1 MNNKEYEYITSRQ
14 NEKVKE
20 FAALKDAKG
29 RASSGLFLAEGVK
42 LAAEA
47 QSSGFARYLLINEE
61 KSDDPAVKELFGSC
75 PTGVVK
81 YVLAAPAFEKVSTES
96 APQGVIAVSEFP
108 ANYSRIAPS
117 ADEISG
123 KRVIALD
130 EIRDPGNLGGIVRS
144 AAALGYDAVLLG
156 SCADLFNPKTVR
168 ASMGAVFKLAFFECE
183 DLAAALSELSSSRRV
198 LGAALYGEPE
208 NISDM
213 KLHAGDIPVIGNE
226 GHGITDAVSG
236 ACTSFIKIPITDRA
250 ESLNA
255 GVAAALIMWEYS
267 KIDK

>member
-14 NEKVKE
+14 NERVKE
-20 FAALKDAKG
+20 FASLKDAKG

-47 QSSGFARYLLINEE
+47 LSTGVARYLLINEE
-61 KSDDPAVKELFGSC
+61 KSGDPAVKETLDKCS
-75 PTGVVK
+75 PGVIK
-81 YVLAAPAFEKVSTES
+81 YILAAPAFEKVSTES
-96 APQGVIAVSEFP
+96 APQGVIAVCEYPSTYF
-108 ANYSRIAPS
+108 RHAPS
-117 ADEISG
+117 ADDISG

-130 EIRDPGNLGGIVRS
+130 EIRDPGNLGGIARS

-183 DLAAALSELSSSRRV
+183 DLATSLSELSASRRV
-198 LGAALYGEPE
+198 LGASLCGEPQD
-208 NISDM
+208 ISKMELFAD
-213 KLHAGDIPVIGNE
+213 DIPVIGNE
-226 GHGITDAVSG
+226 GHGISERVAES
-236 ACTSFIKIPITDRA
+236 CTSFIKIPMTDRA